1 MTCVACSGSIERL
14 MHKQF
19 DSKDLVSASI
29 VLLTHKMTAVFQR
42 QAQGQI
48 VDAEE
53 VCQAVLAIG
62 FGCKLLLVNELTNE
76 KKAANSK
83 DSDSNTDGQVDF
95 MSNLSSTISTKS
107 AGQLDLS
114 ETADLD
120 TSMDDLENVVRDL

>member
-1 MTCVACSGSIERL
+1 

-42 QAQGQI
+42 QAQGKI

-83 DSDSNTDGQVDF
+83 DSDSNTDAQVDF